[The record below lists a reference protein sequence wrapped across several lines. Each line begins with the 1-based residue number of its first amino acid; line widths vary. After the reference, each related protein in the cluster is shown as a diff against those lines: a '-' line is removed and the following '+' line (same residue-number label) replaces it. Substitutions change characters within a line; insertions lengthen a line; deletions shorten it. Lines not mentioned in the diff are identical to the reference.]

1 MPGRLSRAEGW
12 LCFAVAAALD
22 TASGLRSSPQVLDGQ
37 LLNPDSYMRMVRLRD
52 MMAAGTPLH
61 AVLRDGSGEGTVLHW
76 SHLLDAVLVLLALP
90 FRLLIPGDAALEAA
104 ALLVGPLSVGCA
116 GAAAAWV
123 LAPLTIAGTRWMAAA
138 VAGLAPPVIV
148 YGFPGVAHHHAALG
162 VAALLL
168 AGAAGRVAAGTPR
181 AGWLLGSTAGLGIW
195 LSPEAMPFA
204 LLAFGGGGVAWL
216 SAARPE
222 PIAAGL
228 ARGGF
233 AFLSVTLLALA
244 IDPPSGGRAA
254 MELDRISAAYVLL
267 AAITTLVALVLTRLA
282 DRRWLGVLLGAAGIA
297 VWLTIF
303 PDVLRGPDAAAP
315 EAAAMFA
322 NIEEMLP
329 VAGWVQAI
337 LFLGDGTIALLFCL
351 AVAWRGRSWPW
362 LYATGAVLFM
372 LALGA
377 LHIRFA
383 TYATLA
389 GAAVLPAIMNAGTRR
404 FAGKPNLMALGRVGM
419 LVLALAPTR
428 ADGIAAGFGGGPAAA
443 AAATAAPCPVA
454 PFAPHLAALGD
465 AVVLSDINDVPELL
479 YRSTIHT
486 VASLYHRNVPAFLR
500 MRDAWR
506 EVPGAMPGP
515 ALLATKAR
523 YVLVCPAGPR
533 SAIVAGAA
541 PTTLLDRLRA
551 GDPPPWL
558 RRVVTDPA
566 SGFELFAV
574 DTP

>member
-1 MPGRLSRAEGW
+1 MSGRLSRPEAW

-22 TASGLRSSPQVLDGQ
+22 TASGLRSSPGVLQGQ

-52 MMAAGTPLH
+52 MVAAGTPLH
-61 AVLRDGSGEGTVLHW
+61 AVMRDGSGAGTVLHW
-76 SHLLDAVLVLLALP
+76 SHLLDAVLLLLALP
-90 FRLLIPGDAALEAA
+90 FRLIMPGDAALQAA
-104 ALLVGPLSVGCA
+104 AMLLGPLSVGSA
-116 GAAAAWV
+116 GVAAAWAM
-123 LAPLTIAGTRWMAAA
+123 APITVAGTRWMAAA
-138 VAGLAPPVIV
+138 LAGLAPPVIV

-168 AGAAGRVAAGTPR
+168 AGAAGQVAAGTPR
-181 AGWLLGSTAGLGIW
+181 AGWLLGGVAGLGIW

-216 SAARPE
+216 TAARPE

-228 ARGGF
+228 LRAG
-233 AFLSVTLLALA
+233 ATFLAVTLLALA
-244 IDPPSGGRAA
+244 IDPPSGGRSAI
-254 MELDRISAAYVLL
+254 ELDRISAAYVLL
-267 AAITTLVALVLTRLA
+267 AAITTAVALGLTRLA
-282 DRRWLGVLLGAAGIA
+282 GRRWLGVLLGAAGIA
-297 VWLTIF
+297 AWLAAF

-322 NIEEMLP
+322 GIEEMLP
-329 VAGWVQAI
+329 VSGVPQAV

-351 AVAWRGRSWPW
+351 AMAWRRRAWTW
-362 LYATGAVLFM
+362 AYAAGSLLFM

-389 GAAVLPAIMNAGTRR
+389 GAAALPAIMNAITRR
-404 FAGKPNLMALGRVGM
+404 CAGRPNLTALGRVGM

-428 ADGIAAGFGGGPAAA
+428 ADGIAAQFGGPPALAPS
-443 AAATAAPCPVA
+443 AATPCPIA

-465 AVVLSDINDVPELL
+465 AVVLSDVNDAPELL
-479 YRSTIHT
+479 YRSGIRT

-506 EVPGAMPGP
+506 EMPGETPGP
-515 ALLATKAR
+515 AFRATGAR
-523 YVLVCPAGPR
+523 YVLVCPSGPR
-533 SAIVAGAA
+533 TAMVAGLAE
-541 PTTLLDRLRA
+541 TTLLDRLRA
-551 GDPPPWL
+551 GAPPAWL
-558 RRVVTDPA
+558 RRVVADPA
-566 SGFELFAV
+566 SGLVLFEVAAQ
-574 DTP
+574 